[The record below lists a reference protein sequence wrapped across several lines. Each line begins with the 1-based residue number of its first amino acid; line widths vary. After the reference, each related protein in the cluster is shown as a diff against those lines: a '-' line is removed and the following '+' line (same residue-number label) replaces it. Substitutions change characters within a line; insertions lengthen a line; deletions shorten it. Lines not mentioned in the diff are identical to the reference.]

1 MSERNEAKIAELE
14 IKLKGLKNI
23 YQAVLDDDSLLPLK
37 YGGDI
42 YWLEFEI
49 EVTTFDIAQ
58 EYHIYG

>member
-23 YQAVLDDDSLLPLK
+23 YRAVLDDASLLPPK
-37 YGGDI
+37 YGGDV

-49 EVTTFDIAQ
+49 EIVEFDIAQ